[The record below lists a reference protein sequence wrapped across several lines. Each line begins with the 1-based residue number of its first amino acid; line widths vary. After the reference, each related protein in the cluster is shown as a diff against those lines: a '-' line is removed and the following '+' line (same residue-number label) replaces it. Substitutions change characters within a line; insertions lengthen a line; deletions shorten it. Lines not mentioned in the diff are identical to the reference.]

1 MRNLSVLIACFLAA
15 ATSAANALEKGPP
28 HTLTRA
34 AWCQDMLKQCN
45 NAVATDCKDKP
56 LSCVVSGAADCI
68 SNFGTGSIC
77 MSRARLGGS
86 KTAPVLVQPKVSD

>member
-1 MRNLSVLIACFLAA
+1 MRNLLVLIACFLAA
-15 ATSAANALEKGPP
+15 ATSAANALEKGAA

-34 AWCQDMLKQCN
+34 AWCKDMLAQCN
-45 NAVATDCKDKP
+45 SAVTSDCKDKP
-56 LSCVVSGAADCI
+56 ISCVVSGTADCI